1 MPESADFQTLFSQLQ
16 SRYPA
21 SSLTSELVQVQVDQY
36 VVRAMVQVGG
46 VTLATSLS
54 AAANVEL
61 AEDQARLRVLK
72 MLGIHSVA
80 FREPE
85 IHSAENGL
93 SAGRSNYFLD
103 PENSL
108 SNSFPGSLDPASFE
122 DTLPPSLP
130 ALDKIFRTSPAV
142 PLPLDPP
149 LSETVSEVPLT
160 TPMGVLDPGVLEPE
174 ILEPGVLEPEI
185 LEPEPESS
193 SEPFET
199 TPIPE
204 ATPTSDRPA
213 PVTPSRSSRS
223 RKTGAVP
230 EPPPSEPSLS
240 EAPVSKPSLSEPSPP
255 APGEPLDLTPL
266 FLQIEDEMDRIGWT
280 KEQGRSHLK
289 RAYNKRSR
297 QQLTDEELVDFLA
310 HLKTQ
315 SPVGEAG

>member
-16 SRYPA
+16 SRYPS
-21 SSLTSELVQVQVDQY
+21 SSLTSELVQIQTDQY

-46 VTLATSLS
+46 VMLATSM
-54 AAANVEL
+54 AAAATVEL
-61 AEDQARLRVLK
+61 AEDQARLRVLR
-72 MLGIHSVA
+72 MLGIHSAV

-85 IHSAENGL
+85 LHSAENGIP
-93 SAGRSNYFLD
+93 SGRSNYFLD

-108 SNSFPGSLDPASFE
+108 TNSFPGSLDPAPFE

-130 ALDKIFRTSPAV
+130 ALDKIFQTAPAS
-142 PLPLDPP
+142 PLPLDPSFP
-149 LSETVSEVPLT
+149 ETLSASEAPSVPLT
-160 TPMGVLDPGVLEPE
+160 TALGV
-174 ILEPGVLEPEI
+174 

-193 SEPFET
+193 DELPEN

-204 ATPTSDRPA
+204 VAPATDRPSPA
-213 PVTPSRSSRS
+213 PPPRSSKS
-223 RKTGAVP
+223 RKTGATQAP
-230 EPPPSEPSLS
+230 PSLEPSPAELPPSEPSPS
-240 EAPVSKPSLSEPSPP
+240 ELPPPS
-255 APGEPLDLTPL
+255 PGEPLDLTPL

-280 KEQGRSHLK
+280 KEQGRTHLK

-315 SPVGEAG
+315 SPVGEEGE